1 MSSASIADTGR
12 ETLETIEAKL
22 GRYNT
27 WMFEQIRP
35 AVGKRVLEI
44 GSGIGNMSAFMTG
57 AERLALSDVD
67 PRHLDDLGRKFGDR
81 PGVTISNWDLGQD
94 PPEPIANETFET
106 IVCLNVL
113 EHIEDDGQA
122 LRRMHARLA
131 PGGHLALLVPA
142 HGWLYNDL
150 DRGVGHFRRYARRPL
165 VALLEQTGFAVD
177 TCFHF
182 NMVGA
187 IGWLGSGT
195 ILRRKTLGGAELGL
209 FDRLVP
215 MLRLESRLPRPFG
228 ISLIAVARRHP

>member
-1 MSSASIADTGR
+1 LNVPTIADTGR
-12 ETLETIEAKL
+12 ATLETIEANL

-35 AVGKRVLEI
+35 AIGNRILEI

-67 PRHLDDLGRKFGDR
+67 PRHLDDLACKFGDR
-81 PGVTISNWDLGQD
+81 PGVTVSNWDLGQD
-94 PPEPIANETFET
+94 PPEPIANESFDTV
-106 IVCLNVL
+106 VCLNVL
-113 EHIEDDGQA
+113 EHIEDDVRA
-122 LRRMHARLA
+122 LRRMHERLV
-131 PGGHLALLVPA
+131 PGGRLALLVPA
-142 HGWLYNDL
+142 HAWLFNDL
-150 DRGVGHFRRYARRPL
+150 DHGVGHFRRYARRPL
-165 VALLEQTGFAVD
+165 MSLVERSGFAVE

-195 ILRRKTLGGAELGL
+195 ILRRKTLGGTELGL

-228 ISLIAVARRHP
+228 ISLIAIARRMS